1 MALAD
6 YLLPYERVAAECG
19 RVAATNLRL
28 ISYNPRS
35 GGWVF
40 RELPYSFI
48 ETLKLRQRPRATT
61 VVLGTLIALLS
72 LLAGPGTTL
81 QLAAAGL
88 GAASVLLGIVFGD
101 LSLEI
106 ATSSNGAKPQ
116 RWPLREV
123 SRRESEALV
132 AVARAA
138 MNGEYD
144 FVPEPA
150 PLPLAEGALGRSVLL
165 VPMDDALST
174 LEALA
179 GDADVIC
186 LDNTTLVHPSR
197 REVARW
203 IVQSAVGVAGQARR
217 RAWVRVSRDEAAED
231 LAAAVWPGLTAVV
244 VSVESPEEATALA
257 WQLDA
262 LELERGLA
270 EQVRI
275 VVQVETAA
283 GAWAL
288 GATLAASPRV
298 CAVIAAT
305 HDALDLLG
313 RQDARSVWNS
323 LRAPA
328 LPEAAHLRGRIAAA
342 ALAAGVPVYACLAT
356 DVAPGW
362 LADALGGDALRSID
376 DAAGAASAHGY
387 RGAITLH
394 PEAIEACNAVFPV
407 DERPSAPSPTAPSPW
422 QPVVPSHF
430 GIGVPRPAPEESATD
445 AQPVDAPAPEES

>member
-88 GAASVLLGIVFGD
+88 GVAAVLLGIVFGD

-106 ATSSNGAKPQ
+106 GTNSNGAKPQ

-150 PLPLAEGALGRSVLL
+150 PTPLAEGALGRSVLL
-165 VPMDDALST
+165 APMDDALST

-179 GDADVIC
+179 GEADVVC

-197 REVARW
+197 RAAARW
-203 IVQSAVGVAGQARR
+203 TVRSTVAVASRARR
-217 RAWVRVSRDEAAED
+217 RTWVRVSRDEAPED
-231 LAAAVWPGLTAVV
+231 LAAAVWPGLKAVV
-244 VSVESPEEATALA
+244 AAVESPEEATALEG
-257 WQLDA
+257 LLVA
-262 LELERGLA
+262 LELERGLT

-288 GATLAASPRV
+288 GATLAVAPRV

-313 RQDARSVWNS
+313 RQDARSTWNS
-323 LRAPA
+323 LRAPV
-328 LPEAAHLRGRIAAA
+328 LPEAPHLRGRIAAS

-356 DVAPGW
+356 DVAPGG
-362 LADALGGDALRSID
+362 LAEALGDEALGSID
-376 DAAGAASAHGY
+376 DAAGVAWSYGY
-387 RGAITLH
+387 RGAVTLH
-394 PEAIEACNAVFPV
+394 PEAIEACNTVFPV
-407 DERPSAPSPTAPSPW
+407 DERPSAPQHTAPSPW

-430 GIGVPRPAPEESATD
+430 GIGVPPHQPDASAAD
-445 AQPVDAPAPEES
+445 AQPADAPAPEES